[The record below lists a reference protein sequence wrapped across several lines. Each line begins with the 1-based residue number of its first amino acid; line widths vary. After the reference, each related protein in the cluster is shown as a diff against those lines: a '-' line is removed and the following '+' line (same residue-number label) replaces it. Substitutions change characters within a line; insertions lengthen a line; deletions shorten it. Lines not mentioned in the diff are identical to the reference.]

1 MAGPHKR
8 KRRIAYPHPPGGG
21 DYLLHIPNAL
31 HLDHVVEGREDLFFN
46 GGAHH
51 VMVVT
56 DRNRLKEKIEKLKKL
71 VEAIASVYGE

>member
-1 MAGPHKR
+1 MASPNER
-8 KRRIAYPHPPGGG
+8 KGHVAYPDPPGDR
-21 DYLLHIPNAL
+21 DYLLHVPNAL
-31 HLDHVVEGREDLFFN
+31 DLDYVVEGREDLFN

-71 VEAIASVYGE
+71 MEAIASVYGE